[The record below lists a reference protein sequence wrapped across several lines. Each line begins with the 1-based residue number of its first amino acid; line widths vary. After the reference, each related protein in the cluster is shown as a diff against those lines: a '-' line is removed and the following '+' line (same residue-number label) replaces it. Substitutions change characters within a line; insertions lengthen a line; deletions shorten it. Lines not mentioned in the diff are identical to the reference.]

1 MNAHRAMR
9 HTVWILLLLAA
20 PSPAQRQDWFEY
32 DPSAPLD
39 YRETLISTR
48 AGVRIYDS
56 SYASPKGGRVRAYT
70 VAPDRKGRFAGIVWQ
85 HGGGQNRNWFLPD
98 AIALAQAG
106 AISILMDAPSNRPP
120 EMRGSPAK
128 DNVEDFQHEMIQ
140 VVVDARRAYDALA
153 ARPEVDKDRIGYAG
167 LSFGAMMGGS
177 LAGTDKRFKSFV
189 LICGLEGFVRHYRVS
204 QHPGIVQF
212 RNNMKPEEFQ
222 RFLAAAEPID
232 AKNFIGKSS
241 PKPLLFQAARFDIGV
256 SESDTRDYFAMA
268 GEPKEL
274 KWYDSGHDLNDP
286 QAFADRQAWFRKYLN
301 IK

>member
-1 MNAHRAMR
+1 MHQSLY
-9 HTVWILLLLAA
+9 IPLLLTAL
-20 PSPAQRQDWFEY
+20 PISAQQSNLFDY
-32 DPSAPLD
+32 DRSAPLD
-39 YRETLISTR
+39 YQETLISTHDGAR
-48 AGVRIYDS
+48 VYDS

-70 VAPDRKGRFAGIVWQ
+70 VVPDRKGRFAGIVWQ

-98 AIALAQAG
+98 AIALARAG

-120 EMRGSPAK
+120 GMRGPISK
-128 DNVEDFQHEMIQ
+128 DDAENFQHEMIQ
-140 VVVDARRAYDALA
+140 VLVDARRAYDVLA

-177 LAGTDKRFKSFV
+177 LAGTDPRFKTFI
-189 LICGLEGFVRHYRVS
+189 LICGLEGFARHYRLS

-212 RNNMKPEEFQ
+212 RNNLKPEEFQ
-222 RFLAAAEPID
+222 KLLAAAEPID

-241 PKPLLFQAARFDIGV
+241 PRPLLFQAARFDPGV

-268 GEPKEL
+268 GEPKQL

-286 QAFADRQAWFRKYLN
+286 QAFANRQAWFRKYLT

>member
-1 MNAHRAMR
+1 MH
-9 HTVWILLLLAA
+9 HIWILLLLTTL
-20 PSPAQRQDWFEY
+20 PLLAQKSDWFEY
-32 DPSAPLD
+32 DQTAPLD

-48 AGVRIYDS
+48 DGVRVYDS

-70 VAPDRKGRFAGIVWQ
+70 VVPDRKGRFAGIVWQ

-98 AIALAQAG
+98 AIALARAG
-106 AISILMDAPSNRPP
+106 AISILMDAPSNRPL
-120 EMRGSPAK
+120 EMRAPVSK
-128 DNVEDFQHEMIQ
+128 DDVENFQHEMIQ
-140 VVVDARRAYDALA
+140 VVVDARRGYDILA
-153 ARPEVDKDRIGYAG
+153 GRPEVDKDRIGYAG

-177 LAGTDKRFKSFV
+177 LAGTDHRFKTFI
-189 LICGLEGFVRHYRVS
+189 LICGLEGFVRHYRFS

-212 RNNMKPEEFQ
+212 RNSMKPDEFQ
-222 RFLAAAEPID
+222 RLLAAAAPID

-241 PKPLLFQAARFDIGV
+241 PHPLLLQAARFDLGV
-256 SESDTRDYFAMA
+256 SESDTRDYFALA

-286 QAFADRQAWFRKYLN
+286 QAFADRQVWFLKHLN